1 QLAQM
6 AGQASAA
13 QRSLTGLH
21 TALNTEIENWKKPGG
36 GKPPEAIQ
44 KTAEELLKKADDACK
59 KFATPNQC
67 GERAAGLG
75 SAGPPLV
82 FTPPPITQRI
92 TQLLTGLDSYA
103 AAPTAWQLDQMKL
116 LQTMLTENAAA
127 ARKLTQDELAAL
139 NKSM

>member
-1 QLAQM
+1 M
-6 AGQASAA
+6 
-13 QRSLTGLH
+13 
-21 TALNTEIENWKKPGG
+21 
-36 GKPPEAIQ
+36 
-44 KTAEELLKKADDACK
+44 KKADDACK

-139 NKSM
+139 NKSMNEAGVAHIVIAPQRAGGGGFTPPEE